1 MNCRR
6 LRALCVAMVTLSCTV
21 AAFAQQDAT
30 YVAPKGGYDTPGSFI
45 KPLAA
50 VGETYERTL
59 GAPLTNV
66 YQRQVRLK
74 VIGLEQLNQMA
85 AATDTRKDEPPP
97 PKPAEA
103 EGGKPGGLLGS
114 LLGGRSLRMGSEDR
128 AREDA
133 KDSLVLRVVEAGSPA
148 DTPAAAMADIVM
160 VPDQMHGSILGV
172 KVGNKMR
179 VAVVAEDFNPRVLIV
194 RHKQKGMM
202 SPLQGDAAPEF
213 AVVANVDSEGMGSSK
228 VIATY
233 DRTIK
238 STDRSTGHFIIVT
251 SEDGKAVSGKYSIR
265 YYPQ

>member
-1 MNCRR
+1 MSSQA
-6 LRALCVAMVTLSCTV
+6 LRALCALIV
-21 AAFAQQDAT
+21 AAFWTAAAVAQQDPA

-50 VGETYERTL
+50 VGETFERTL

-85 AATDTRKDEPPP
+85 AAAQAKPDEPP
-97 PKPAEA
+97 PKPADA
-103 EGGKPGGLLGS
+103 EGSKPGGLLGS
-114 LLGGRSLRMGSEDR
+114 LLGGRALRIGAEDR
-128 AREDA
+128 AREEA
-133 KDSLVLRVVEAGSPA
+133 KDTLVLRVVEAGSPA

-160 VPDQMHGSILGV
+160 VPDQIHGSILGV
-172 KVGNKMR
+172 KTGNKIR

-213 AVVANVDSEGMGSSK
+213 AVVANVDSEGMGSGK

-251 SEDGKAVSGKYSIR
+251 SEDGKAVSGKYTIR